1 MITIED
7 KMGVL
12 ANQVKALIDDLN
24 VDHGDK
30 IIAGFEWSECGNR
43 AFVHVTDLLE
53 PILGWSPEM
62 EYMLEFKDELFCRD
76 TMNKCMTELVE
87 PGDKLETG
95 K

>member
-1 MITIED
+1 MITIQD

-12 ANQVKALIDDLN
+12 AHQVKALIDDLN
-24 VDHGDK
+24 VDHGDN
-30 IIAGFEWSECGNR
+30 IFAGFEWSACGNR
-43 AFVHVTDLLE
+43 AFVHVTDRLE

-76 TMNKCMTELVE
+76 TMNKCITELVE
-87 PGDKLETG
+87 LGDKLEAG